1 MVALIGMIVFYLL
14 CQSSLT
20 LTMLLPFVA
29 LSVLFVVVVDVVDDD
44 DAVAAAVRL
53 VAVVADD
60 QDWQLH

>member
-1 MVALIGMIVFYLL
+1 VFYLL

-29 LSVLFVVVVDVVDDD
+29 LSVLFFFVVVVVDDD
-44 DAVAAAVRL
+44 DDDVAAAVRL

-60 QDWQLH
+60 